1 MTATTK
7 SADLLIEGAT
17 VITMDAERRIFS
29 DGAVAVAGG
38 RITAVGQREEVAP
51 TIQAARRIPGQGKV
65 VIPGLINAH
74 SHFFPFLSGAIPE
87 EHPSD
92 IVRRDYRYPFFRDLS
107 AEEEVVGAK
116 ARMWEMIRT
125 GTTCFAD
132 GGCKHPGRVAEAVE
146 EMGLR
151 GVLGRWRCDRA
162 ENGDESREDYGVRSD
177 TDRILEE
184 LEDDLR
190 TLGRTSDRVRAAA
203 ALVDE
208 RVVSD
213 ELLRGAAELAGR
225 YQTTLSV
232 DVGVT
237 KAAGEGGG
245 DGTGRKK
252 GLRPVQ
258 RLKALGVLGRRVI
271 LNHATVLDP
280 EDVAAVAEADAGVC
294 WTPSAA
300 LRRGHGTTQTG
311 MIPELVKAGVGVAL
325 GTDGPACSDY
335 ADMVRVMYLAA
346 TLPVDSR
353 ISHAAS
359 SSETALEMGTVNGAK
374 ALGLAE
380 EIGSLETGK
389 KADLVMLD
397 VDRPEWRPLFHVVNN
412 LVYSATGDSVHTVI
426 VDGRVIMDAN
436 RLTVADEAELLEAAR
451 SLGKQMRKRLAR
463 YPL

>member
-1 MTATTK
+1 M
-7 SADLLIEGAT
+7 SGS
-17 VITMDAERRIFS
+17 RR
-29 DGAVAVAGG
+29 
-38 RITAVGQREEVAP
+38 R
-51 TIQAARRIPGQGKV
+51 
-65 VIPGLINAH
+65 
-74 SHFFPFLSGAIPE
+74 
-87 EHPSD
+87 
-92 IVRRDYRYPFFRDLS
+92 
-107 AEEEVVGAK
+107 
-116 ARMWEMIRT
+116 
-125 GTTCFAD
+125 
-132 GGCKHPGRVAEAVE
+132 PGR
-146 EMGLR
+146 
-151 GVLGRWRCDRA
+151 
-162 ENGDESREDYGVRSD
+162 
-177 TDRILEE
+177 
-184 LEDDLR
+184 
-190 TLGRTSDRVRAAA
+190 
-203 ALVDE
+203 
-208 RVVSD
+208 
-213 ELLRGAAELAGR
+213 
-225 YQTTLSV
+225 
-232 DVGVT
+232 
-237 KAAGEGGG
+237 GGG

-426 VDGRVIMDAN
+426 VDGRVVMDAN
-436 RLTVADEAELLEAAR
+436 RLTVADEAELLEAAK
-451 SLGKQMRKRLAR
+451 SLRKEMRKRLAR
-463 YPL
+463 YPS